1 MMIIAIVHCHSQ
13 VRKQRNQFI
22 ITTSPQELVFFTWVF
37 FSGVVSGIFLF
48 PVLGLMYKRISRLP
62 EGTRLAVATFLA
74 GEEEVL
80 VLAVVCL
87 DEVFF
92 AEGLLLTEGLVV
104 CEAILL
110 KGFESDEPL

>member
-1 MMIIAIVHCHSQ
+1 
-13 VRKQRNQFI
+13 
-22 ITTSPQELVFFTWVF
+22 
-37 FSGVVSGIFLF
+37 
-48 PVLGLMYKRISRLP
+48 MYKRISRLP
-62 EGTRLAVATFLA
+62 EGSRLAVATFLA
-74 GEEEVL
+74 GEEVL

-92 AEGLLLTEGLVV
+92 VEGLLLTEGLVV